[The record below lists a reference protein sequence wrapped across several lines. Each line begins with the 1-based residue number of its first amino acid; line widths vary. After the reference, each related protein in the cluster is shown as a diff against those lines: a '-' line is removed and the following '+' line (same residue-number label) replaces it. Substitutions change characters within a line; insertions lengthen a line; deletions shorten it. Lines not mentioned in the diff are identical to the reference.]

1 MSTENPLG
9 MPIPMG
15 VITADDNLAH
25 TEVAAIEQDSVAE
38 DNPLFDT
45 LWLAPMKI
53 GLATTVT
60 VAALSLNP
68 FFALSV
74 LQPAHSPA

>member
-15 VITADDNLAH
+15 VITADDSLAH
-25 TEVAAIEQDSVAE
+25 TEVAAIEQNSVAK
-38 DNPLFDT
+38 DIPSFDT

-60 VAALSLNP
+60 LAAVSLNP

-74 LQPAHSPA
+74 LKAAQSPA